1 MDGDRAT
8 LLPIKIAKN
17 DGTTSNVANVDITS
31 PPITARPSG
40 ACIWLPRSS
49 ASAIGTMPTVMAQ
62 AVIKIGR
69 RRSLAP
75 WMAALVDVEPAF
87 QCSSMNVT
95 SITEL
100 DTETPRHMIEPM
112 NDSML
117 SEV

>member
-1 MDGDRAT
+1 M
-8 LLPIKIAKN
+8 
-17 DGTTSNVANVDITS
+17 ANVDITR

-49 ASAIGTMPTVMAQ
+49 ASAIGTMPTVIAQ
-62 AVIKIGR
+62 AVIRIGR
-69 RRSLAP
+69 RRSPAP
-75 WMAALVDVEPAF
+75 RIAASVEGDPPF

-95 SITEL
+95 SITEF

-117 SEV
+117 SEVSVR